1 MSLRNITG
9 GAVALALFFGALA
22 ALCTSLVAGFML
34 DQLKV
39 SFFYGI
45 VLPGLVVGAFAISLV
60 LWRAY
65 NGETV
70 SEMTTSIR
78 NFFEEFGRSG

>member
-1 MSLRNITG
+1 LSIRHITA
-9 GAVALALFFGALA
+9 GAIVLALFFGGLA
-22 ALCTSLVAGFML
+22 ALCTSIAAGFIL
-34 DQLKV
+34 DQLDV

-45 VLPGLVVGAFAISLV
+45 VLPGLIVGGFATALV

-70 SEMTTSIR
+70 AEMTASVR